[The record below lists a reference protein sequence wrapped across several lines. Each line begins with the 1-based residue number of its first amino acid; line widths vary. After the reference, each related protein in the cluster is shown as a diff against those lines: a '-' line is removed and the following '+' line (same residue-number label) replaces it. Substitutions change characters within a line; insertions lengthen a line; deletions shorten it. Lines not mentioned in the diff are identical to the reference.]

1 MKNDLSSIITIRA
14 LFNVAH
20 VHKKDCE
27 QLIHLTEN
35 KNLPV
40 IQAYHAAATMV
51 YSKYFINPFKATQL
65 FNTGKTLLED
75 LISENYDDIE
85 LHYLRYTIQLNT
97 PIFLGYNKS
106 IPEDRK
112 LLSDFLKNNLESD
125 IGKHMMV
132 FINNTQ
138 DELLNLIN

>member
-1 MKNDLSSIITIRA
+1 MKSDLSPIVTLRS

-20 VHKKDCE
+20 SNKKDCE

-35 KNLPV
+35 KELP
-40 IQAYHAAATMV
+40 ILQAYHAAATMV
-51 YSKYFINPFKATQL
+51 YSKYFVNPFKSAQL
-65 FNTGKTLLED
+65 FNKGKTLLED
-75 LISENYDDIE
+75 LISENYDEIE

-97 PIFLGYNKS
+97 PRFLGYNKS

-112 LLSDFLKNNLESD
+112 LLSDFLKTNLESD
-125 IGKHMMV
+125 LGKHMMV

-138 DELLNLIN
+138 DELLTLMR